1 MNESKGQENR
11 IAKAMILRYNS
22 NPFRRIAHFAG

>member
-22 NPFRRIAHFAG
+22 NPFSR

>member
-1 MNESKGQENR
+1 MNESKEQENR

-22 NPFRRIAHFAG
+22 NPFSR

>member
-1 MNESKGQENR
+1 MNENKEQAYT

-22 NPFRRIAHFAG
+22 NPFSR